1 MKLPISVIAMLAV
14 QAQMAGFYLFIM
26 AQLDGYVAFMFSTGL
41 LLAVGYWLL
50 AFGFLAN
57 SQ

>member
-1 MKLPISVIAMLAV
+1 MHMGMVLSAYDFQAIA
-14 QAQMAGFYLFIM
+14 YL
-26 AQLDGYVAFMFSTGL
+26 MFVFLLGL
-41 LLAVGYWLL
+41 LL

>member
-1 MKLPISVIAMLAV
+1 V
-14 QAQMAGFYLFIM
+14 
-26 AQLDGYVAFMFSTGL
+26 FMFFQVIGYLTFVFSAGL